1 MKPKFIRPIVSS
13 LFITVTS
20 ALMIPGQASAT
31 DILWGANLGAGPWIW
46 NDGANWTGG
55 TAPVVST
62 DRGDLRKDWT
72 AAATINLNAATLVNG
87 VLFDDNGTGTDV
99 GVTIGNGGTAGNTLT
114 LAGTTPAIQA
124 SGSTLTTTAVLAGST
139 AWTKSGAGTLV
150 LNNAANSITGAITV
164 SAGVLQIRD
173 GSTNTPAFLTAGA
186 LTGSPITVQ
195 NGATL
200 DLPRL
205 HASTATTTTWSMP
218 AINLNAGS
226 KLRFRHSTGSNTNN
240 LAANIANAGSTTIDS
255 NGGAYSHNIALSGII
270 SGTGTINYVASSGSG
285 STTTTRT
292 LTTSNGSTTFSGN
305 WFVDYTGTT
314 SDDFVALQSN
324 TAASLGTGSVTLD
337 DRARLINN
345 VNAGIDSLS
354 GVTLQKSTSFLDL
367 SNKTWANTNAALT
380 LTAGTV
386 TLGSGANAGSASI
399 GNLSGAGGSIITAGT
414 AASALTVN
422 QSTDGTYGGTIAPVS
437 GSSLSLTKNGT
448 AKLTLSGASSIS
460 GDVSL
465 ILNNGTL
472 GIGNGATTF
481 ATTTASS
488 VNQAGGNLEL
498 DLNDLTN
505 DLLSLSGNYTYSS
518 GNIVVKIATLPSLGS
533 PYTLVNYGGTLGA
546 NPTVTFDGLAGTR
559 IVGTP
564 NYGSGSNS
572 SISVTFSGAPANLV
586 WSGAT
591 DNTWEV
597 GGVTNNWLNGVSPDA
612 YLNYDNVT
620 FNDTASGPNLS
631 PVLASTITPG
641 AVTFNNST
649 NTYVLSG
656 SGGISGACKITKSGT
671 GITTISTTNT
681 HTGGTDVLAGTLNVG
696 SGGTT
701 GSLGS
706 GAILVDG
713 TLNFNRSDT
722 VTLAN
727 TVDGTGTLAQAGTG
741 TLALTSLDSALC
753 NLATTAGTLQIG
765 DAGSNTPGASVSN
778 AIGITVGSGATL
790 DLPRNHALTEQTV
803 TWSLPP
809 ITLNSGSRLQ
819 FRGTTGSNIHQVSA
833 PITVN
838 GATTIDNNGV
848 SYGQNI
854 TLSGL
859 LSGTGS
865 INYIAST
872 ASGSA
877 TTTRTLTVS
886 NGSNTCTGDWSVN
899 YSASTTDDF
908 IALLPTAPGALG
920 TGTVSLGARAQLS
933 GSTAGALDSLTGITL
948 QQATSTAALSNG
960 WTNASGVLTVN
971 DGTVQI
977 GTAASYGTVSIDSV
991 IQNGGAIELDIGSTP
1006 SAADVL
1012 TVSGDADFFGGQIR
1026 MKPSTNPVGQTY
1038 DVVTYGGT
1046 LISPPVVTVDAGR
1059 LVANVN
1065 NGTGAN
1071 DKVTVNFTGNAA
1083 SLVWKGNDGTNP
1095 NNWDNNVTTNWD
1107 NAGTPDKFLTFDNV
1121 VFDDTAASFTPSV
1134 IGTLNTGSVTFN
1146 NTANAYVVSGTGA
1159 IEGPGTLTKS
1169 GTNSVTL
1176 STANTFTGNVTVNG
1190 GKLLLGNAAALGAS
1204 TAGAKTVTV
1213 SSGGQLDFNNQ
1224 SPTART
1230 YSFKI
1235 AGTGDG
1241 TGALVNT
1248 TGGGVASN
1256 AGVLNVEL
1264 TDHAT
1269 IGGTQR
1275 FDIGYGNN
1283 TGGTITGNGKTLT
1296 KVGTNDIGFRGD
1308 ASGTPISI
1316 VVNAGRIWA
1325 ENTDLAFGDT
1335 TGTLTINSGG
1345 SAGTY
1350 ANRTIATPVTLN
1362 AGGTIHN
1369 QGGTSAV
1376 GTWTGAINVAGDAN
1390 LNPAAQTITIDGV
1403 MSGTGGITVNA
1414 NGGTANLNAANT
1426 FSGGLSVGPTGT
1438 TATTVNLG
1446 ASSTLGVSAGK
1457 QIRVGNNGAAGTGNQ
1472 ILNANGAVT
1481 NAGSLYVGRPGILN
1495 LNSGATWTQ
1504 SGDMSVNGQGGY
1516 ASDVNVLSGASF
1528 TYSGTGTIKLEPA
1541 AANAANATLDISG
1554 TFTTAKGFERT
1565 VATSTGNGTVTLLG
1579 GTLKLSANVPAITT
1593 GNVLFALGTGG
1604 GTIDTNGF
1612 NGTIAAAISGGET
1625 LTKTG
1630 AGTLII
1636 DGNNTYSGATSVQNG
1651 TLGGKGAAASI
1662 VSVASG
1668 ASIAP
1673 GASVGTFTCAGI
1685 TFASGSTLA
1694 VEIDSTTATADKL
1707 TASGAVNI
1715 TGANI
1720 SFAEIGSG
1728 IIPAGTKL
1736 TILDYTGTTLT
1747 GTFTGYAEGATV
1759 TAGANSFTL
1768 SYVDSNKVTLTSTTS
1783 ASPYDSWA
1791 TAKGLD
1797 GTPGKDPAFDA
1808 DPDGDGYDNG
1818 LEWILGGNPLSGA
1831 DGTLVQATATAAGGL
1846 TLTFNREEDS
1856 IGQATLTVVID
1867 TDLVGPWTPFAT
1879 IGATSAGPVTINT
1892 TPDPDA
1898 VSVTIPA
1905 SNAVGGKLFGRLM
1918 ATQP

>member
-1 MKPKFIRPIVSS
+1 MKSKFLQRCFPSFIVTFTALSS
-13 LFITVTS
+13 
-20 ALMIPGQASAT
+20 GQASAT
-31 DILWGANLGAGPWIW
+31 DIVWGTNLGAGPWIW

-72 AAATINLNAATLVNG
+72 AASVINLNAATLVNG
-87 VLFDDNGTGTDV
+87 VLSDDTGSSGDV
-99 GVTIGNGGTAGNTLT
+99 GITIGNGGTAGNTLT
-114 LAGTTPAIQA
+114 LAGTTPSIQV

-150 LNNAANSITGAITV
+150 LNNSANSITGAITV

-195 NGATL
+195 NTAIL

-205 HASTATTTTWSMP
+205 HTSGNQNITWSLP
-218 AINLNAGS
+218 SITLEGGS
-226 KLRFRHSTGSNTNN
+226 SLRFRASTGSDTHT
-240 LAANIANAGSTTIDS
+240 LGAAIANSGSTTINS
-255 NGGAYSHNIALSGII
+255 NGGAYSNNINLTGII
-270 SGTGTINYVASSGSG
+270 SGNGTINYVASSGSG
-285 STTTTRT
+285 SSTTTRT
-292 LTTSNGSTTFSGN
+292 LTTSNASTSFSGN

-314 SDDFVALQSN
+314 SDDYVALQSS

-345 VNAGIDSLS
+345 VNSGIDSLS

-367 SNKTWANTNAALT
+367 SNKTWTNTNAALT

-386 TLGSGANAGSASI
+386 TLGSAANAGSASI
-399 GNLSGAGGSIITAGT
+399 GNLSGAGGSIVTSGT
-414 AASALTVN
+414 AASTLTVN
-422 QSTDGTYGGTIAPVS
+422 QTTDGTYAGTIAPVS

-460 GDVSL
+460 GDVAL
-465 ILNNGTL
+465 VLNNGTL
-472 GIGNGATTF
+472 AIGNGATTF
-481 ATTTASS
+481 ATTAATSL
-488 VNQAGGNLEL
+488 NQAGGNLEL
-498 DLNDLTN
+498 DLNDSTN
-505 DLLSLSGNYTYSS
+505 DVLTLSGNYAYGS
-518 GNIVVKIATLPSLGS
+518 GNIVLKIATLPSLGS
-533 PYTLVNYGGTLGA
+533 PYTLVNYGGTLSA

-572 SISVTFSGAPANLV
+572 SISVTFSGAPANLL

-597 GGVTNNWLNGVSPDA
+597 GGSTNNWLNGGSPDA

-620 FNDTASGPNLS
+620 FNDSASGPNLS
-631 PVLASTITPG
+631 PVLSAAITPG
-641 AVTFNNST
+641 AVTFNNSV
-649 NTYVLSG
+649 NTYDLSG
-656 SGGISGACKITKSGT
+656 SGAITGACKITKSGT
-671 GITTISTTNT
+671 GTTTISTNNT
-681 HTGGTDVLAGTLNVG
+681 HSGGTDVLGGTLNVG
-696 SGGTT
+696 SGGTS
-701 GSLGS
+701 GSLGT

-713 TLNFNRSDT
+713 NLTFNRSDT
-722 VTLAN
+722 VTLTN
-727 TVDGTGTLAQAGTG
+727 VIDGSGTLTQGGAG
-741 TLALTSLDSALC
+741 TLALTSSQSALC
-753 NLATTAGTLQIG
+753 SLAATSGTLQIG
-765 DAGSNTPGASVSN
+765 DGNSNTAGGPVSGAV
-778 AIGITVGSGATL
+778 GITVGSGATL
-790 DLPRNHALTEQTV
+790 DLPRNHALTAQTV

-809 ITLNSGSRLQ
+809 ITLNSGSELQ
-819 FRGTTGSNIHQVSA
+819 FRGTTGTNIHQVSA
-833 PITVN
+833 PIAVS
-838 GATTIDNNGV
+838 GPVTIDSNGV
-848 SYGQNI
+848 SYGQDI
-854 TLSGL
+854 SLSGL
-859 LSGTGS
+859 LSGSGS

-872 ASGSA
+872 SSGSA

-886 NGSNTCTGDWSVN
+886 NGSNTYTGDWSVN
-899 YSASTTDDF
+899 YSASTADDF
-908 IALLPTAPGALG
+908 VALLPTASGALG
-920 TGTVSLGARAQLS
+920 TGTVSLGTRAQLL

-977 GTAASYGTVSIDSV
+977 GTAVSYGTVSIDSV
-991 IQNGGAIELDIGSTP
+991 IQNGGTIELDIGST
-1006 SAADVL
+1006 SASADVL
-1012 TVSGDADFFGGQIR
+1012 AVSGDADFIGGQVR

-1071 DKVTVNFTGNAA
+1071 DKVTVSFTGNAA

-1107 NAGTPDKFLTFDNV
+1107 NAGTPDKFLTFDHV

-1134 IGTLNTGSVTFN
+1134 IGTLNTGSVSFN
-1146 NTANAYVVSGTGA
+1146 NSANAYVVSGAGA
-1159 IEGPGTLTKS
+1159 IEGSGTLTKS

-1190 GKLLLGNAAALGAS
+1190 GKLLLGNAAALGSS
-1204 TAGAKTVTV
+1204 TAGAKSVTV
-1213 SSGGQLDFNNQ
+1213 NAGGQLDFNNQ

-1248 TGGGVASN
+1248 TGGGVSSN
-1256 AGVLNVEL
+1256 AGVLNLEL

-1269 IGGTQR
+1269 IGGAQR
-1275 FDIGYGNN
+1275 FDIGYANG

-1296 KVGTNDIGFRGD
+1296 KAGANEIAFRGD
-1308 ASGTPISI
+1308 ASATPINI
-1316 VVNAGRIWA
+1316 VVDGGRIWA

-1335 TGTLTINSGG
+1335 TGSITVNNGG
-1345 SAGTY
+1345 SVGTY
-1350 ANRTIATPVTLN
+1350 ATRTIATPVTLN
-1362 AGGTIHN
+1362 AGGTLHN

-1390 LNPAAQTITIDGV
+1390 LNPAGQTITIDGL

-1426 FSGGLSVGPTGT
+1426 FSGGLSVGPTAA

-1446 ASSTLGVSAGK
+1446 TSSTLGVLAGK
-1457 QIRVGNNGAAGTGNQ
+1457 QIRVGNNTAAGTGSQ
-1472 ILNANGAVT
+1472 TLNANGAVT

-1504 SGDMSVNGQGGY
+1504 SGDMSVNGHGGY
-1516 ASDVNVLSGASF
+1516 ASDMNVLSGASF
-1528 TYSGTGTIKLEPA
+1528 TYSGASTIKLEPA
-1541 AANAANATLDISG
+1541 SGNAGNATLDISG
-1554 TFTTAKGFERT
+1554 TFTTARGFERT
-1565 VATSTGNGTVTLLG
+1565 VATSTGNGIVTLLG

-1612 NGTIAAAISGGET
+1612 NGTIAAAISGGDT

-1673 GASVGTFTCAGI
+1673 GASVGTFTCAGA

-1694 VEIDSTTATADKL
+1694 VEIDSTTDTADKL
-1707 TASGAVNI
+1707 IASGAANI

-1720 SFAEIGSG
+1720 TFTEIGSG

-1768 SYVDSNKVTLTSTTS
+1768 SYVDSNKVTLTALAGGYS
-1783 ASPYDSWA
+1783 SWA
-1791 TAKGLD
+1791 STNGAGSQTMDLD
-1797 GTPGKDPAFDA
+1797 HDN
-1808 DPDGDGYDNG
+1808 DGVSNG
-1818 LEWILGGNPLSGA
+1818 IEYFLGGNTNTTGFTPLPA
-1831 DGTLVQATATAAGGL
+1831 VVNTAGTLSVTWTKSGDYSGVYGTDFVVQTST
-1846 TLTFNREEDS
+1846 T
-1856 IGQATLTVVID
+1856 
-1867 TDLVGPWTPFAT
+1867 LVGGSWTDEAT
-1879 IGATSAGPVTINT
+1879 PSPVTISGNNVTYTFPAGPVKKF
-1892 TPDPDA
+1892 A
-1898 VSVTIPA
+1898 RLKVTGP
-1905 SNAVGGKLFGRLM
+1905 
-1918 ATQP
+1918 